1 MVWLLRQ
8 TCYFNFMSQYVPS
21 SFCHVNLVVK
31 GFSIFSSSYSSIS
44 SEHSYKLLLED
55 LEV

>member
-31 GFSIFSSSYSSIS
+31 KFSIFSFSFSSIS
-44 SEHSYKLLLED
+44 SEHNNKLLLED

>member
-8 TCYFNFMSQYVPS
+8 ICYFNLMSQCVPS

-31 GFSIFSSSYSSIS
+31 EFSIFSFSFSSIS
-44 SEHSYKLLLED
+44 SEHNYKLLLED